1 MESFSLSQIVTGCT
15 HVSQKYSSLVFVSS
29 VTFIK
34 SCSVIRPLAN
44 SDHYGLL
51 VKVNTCLPTMNKK
64 SRKVWCYKHA
74 DFTKAHQLLLDID
87 WYSLLINDIDIA
99 WANWYKAFMEVMKKC
114 IPRRQLPIN
123 QRNIPWINKK
133 ITQAMKRRNCLY
145 KNSRKSTTARSKY
158 QLARN
163 RVVSHIGKQ
172 RKNIISLN

>member
-1 MESFSLSQIVTGCT
+1 
-15 HVSQKYSSLVFVSS
+15 
-29 VTFIK
+29 
-34 SCSVIRPLAN
+34 
-44 SDHYGLL
+44 
-51 VKVNTCLPTMNKK
+51 MNKK

-74 DFTKAHQLLLDID
+74 DFTKARQLILDID
-87 WYSLLINDIDIA
+87 WDSLLINDIDIA

-133 ITQAMKRRNCLY
+133 ITQAMKRRNHLY

-163 RVVSHIGKQ
+163 RVVSHIRKAI
-172 RKNIISLN
+172 RKNILLS